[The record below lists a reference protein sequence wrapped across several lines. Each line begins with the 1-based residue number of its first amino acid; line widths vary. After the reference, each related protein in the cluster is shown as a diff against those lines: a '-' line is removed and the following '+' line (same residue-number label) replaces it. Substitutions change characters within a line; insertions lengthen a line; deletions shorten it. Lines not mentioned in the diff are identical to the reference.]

1 MSPPLGNDG
10 KGRDAWF
17 PVASLIARTYL
28 NDPFRNYIL
37 FMIRNRLSPLDV
49 LRVRRTVFWYWSCF
63 CGRASGKHFDSPVA
77 SHQTRI
83 ALGSVRNCHYY
94 HEAVEQPAQNFC
106 EGPNQARNQGGGFG
120 AFSPP
125 KFSKHCVAILA
136 FVETFKELR
145 GNFMF

>member
-1 MSPPLGNDG
+1 
-10 KGRDAWF
+10 
-17 PVASLIARTYL
+17 
-28 NDPFRNYIL
+28 
-37 FMIRNRLSPLDV
+37 MIRNRLSPLDV

-106 EGPNQARNQGGGFG
+106 EGPNQARNQGGGNLGHF
-120 AFSPP
+120 PP
-125 KFSKHCVAILA
+125 Q
-136 FVETFKELR
+136 
-145 GNFMF
+145 NFQNIA